1 MNQKT
6 GVERIHPAWW
16 TLIFLIALVLFVS
29 VCSALFAGAFVP
41 AVPVTLTADRAGLVM
56 ESGAKVKL
64 RGVEVGHVV
73 GIDGG
78 ADAVSLKLEL
88 DPDQMGFIPSNVEA
102 EIRSTTAFGA
112 KYVDL
117 ITPPNPSPRPLA
129 AHAVLRS
136 RNVSTEVNTVF
147 QNLMHVLDQVDPAKL
162 NATLT
167 ALADAVRGQGQQIG
181 NATTAANDVLLAL
194 NPRMDTVRDDWRA
207 LRGFSDAF
215 SGAAQDI
222 ITTLNAATTTSQTIT
237 TNASSLDALLL
248 STIGFS
254 TEGHD
259 LVQAGH
265 DNYVE
270 AVNTLQPTTDLLM
283 KYSPTYTCLLQGST
297 WWLNHGAYAGLG
309 GNGYSAILDAALLFG
324 DDPYRYPDN
333 LPIVAA
339 KGGPGGKPSCGSL
352 PDASKNF
359 PVRQLVTNIG
369 WGTGLDLR
377 PNPGIGHPFYIDYLP
392 VTRGVPQPPSIRL
405 DGPPAIGPIPY
416 PGAPPYGA
424 PLFGSD
430 GAPLYPPPPG
440 GAPPPPVGAAEAPAP
455 PAAPAP

>member
-1 MNQKT
+1 MHQKV
-6 GVERIHPAWW
+6 GVERIHPGWW
-16 TLIFLIALVLFVS
+16 TLIFVVVLVLFVGL
-29 VCSALFAGAFVP
+29 CSALFAGAFIS

-64 RGVEVGHVV
+64 RGVDVGRVV
-73 GIDGG
+73 GIDGEQDG
-78 ADAVSLKLEL
+78 VSLKLEL
-88 DPDQMGFIPSNVEA
+88 DAEQIDLIPSNVEA

-117 ITPPNPSPRPLA
+117 ITPPNPSSRPLA
-129 AHAVLRS
+129 AHAVVRS

-147 QNLMHVLDQVDPAKL
+147 QNLTHVLHQVDPAKL

-167 ALADAVRGQGQQIG
+167 ALADAVRGQGHQIG
-181 NATTAANDVLLAL
+181 DATSAANDVLLAL

-207 LRGFSDAF
+207 LSGFSDAF
-215 SGAAQDI
+215 GGAAQDI
-222 ITTLNAATTTSQTIT
+222 INTLNAATTTSHTIT
-237 TNASSLDALLL
+237 ANATSLDALLL

-254 TEGHD
+254 TEGND

-265 DNYVE
+265 DNYIQ
-270 AVNTLQPTTDLLM
+270 AVNTLKPTADLLL

-297 WWLNHGAYAGLG
+297 WWLDHGAYAGLG
-309 GNGYSAILDAALLFG
+309 GNGYSSILDAALLFG
-324 DDPYRYPDN
+324 DDPYRYPEN

-359 PVRQLVTNIG
+359 PVRQLITNTG

-392 VTRGVPQPPSIRL
+392 VTRGVPEPPSIRGE
-405 DGPPAIGPIPY
+405 GPPAIGPIPY

-424 PLFGSD
+424 PMFGPD
-430 GAPLYPPPPG
+430 GAALYPPPPG
-440 GAPPPPVGAAEAPAP
+440 EAPPPPSDTVEPSAPPAP
-455 PAAPAP
+455 PTP